1 MVIDMRDKS
10 IGRTLRYY
18 RKAAQLSIADV
29 IEIFQTEYD
38 IHYTNKAIYGWES
51 GHTQPSADTFL
62 TLCKI
67 YDIHNIIESMN
78 YACKTDK
85 GIRHAFS
92 CLPLCFQRRSYAHNI
107 PAGGK
112 GTQRASALQEGIP
125 HGAGFQILLHFP
137 FLM

>member
-1 MVIDMRDKS
+1 MFRGMVIDMRDKS

-78 YACKTDK
+78 YACKSDK
-85 GIRHAFS
+85 G
-92 CLPLCFQRRSYAHNI
+92 PLILTENEERIILQYRENKKLR
-107 PAGGK
+107 PAINK
-112 GTQRASALQEGIP
+112 LFDIEDE
-125 HGAGFQILLHFP
+125 
-137 FLM
+137 